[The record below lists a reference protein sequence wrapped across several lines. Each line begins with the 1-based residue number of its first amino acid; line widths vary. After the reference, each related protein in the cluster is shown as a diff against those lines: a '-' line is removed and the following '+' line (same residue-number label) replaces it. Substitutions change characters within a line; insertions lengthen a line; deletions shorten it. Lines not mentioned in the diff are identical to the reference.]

1 MDEEKSKPEP
11 TPAPGAGKKVII
23 KVGGMSCATCAA
35 TIEKGLNKLPGVD
48 QANVNFASEK
58 ATVSFDPDQVDQSRL
73 IKTIEELGYTAE
85 QEKVILKVAGMT
97 CATCVGRVENAL
109 RALPGVGEAN
119 VNFATEKATVTFDPT
134 LISVGDMARAVEDAG
149 YHVLTPGEANEER
162 QAAEELFAERER
174 RAIFR
179 KLVFSL
185 IMAGIT
191 IPLSMFIMSFPMEW
205 HHSINYI
212 LLVLT
217 LPVQF
222 WAGWQFYRGAW
233 GALKHRTADMNT
245 LIAVG
250 TSAAF
255 IYSLIVTFFPD
266 FVTRTGMEAMVYY
279 DTSVTIIALILLGR
293 YLEARAK
300 GKTSDAIRRLVGLQ
314 AKTARVVRDGEKQT
328 SLSRK

>member
-1 MDEEKSKPEP
+1 
-11 TPAPGAGKKVII
+11 
-23 KVGGMSCATCAA
+23 
-35 TIEKGLNKLPGVD
+35 
-48 QANVNFASEK
+48 
-58 ATVSFDPDQVDQSRL
+58 
-73 IKTIEELGYTAE
+73 
-85 QEKVILKVAGMT
+85 
-97 CATCVGRVENAL
+97 
-109 RALPGVGEAN
+109 
-119 VNFATEKATVTFDPT
+119 
-134 LISVGDMARAVEDAG
+134 
-149 YHVLTPGEANEER
+149 
-162 QAAEELFAERER
+162 
-174 RAIFR
+174 
-179 KLVFSL
+179 
-185 IMAGIT
+185 MAGIT

-233 GALKHRTADMNT
+233 DALKHRTADMNT

-250 TSAAF
+250 TTAAF
-255 IYSLIVTFFPD
+255 SYSLIVTFFPD

-314 AKTARVVRDGEKQT
+314 AKTARVVRDGEEKDIPIEEVMVQDIVVVRPGEKIPVDGVVVEGESAVDESMLT
-328 SLSRK
+328 GEPLPVEKGPGDEVVGPPSTAPGPSASGPSGWVVTPCWPRSSAWWRRPRAPRRPSSGWRTGWRRCSSPR